1 MRYDARYT
9 PYIQQLGLLPFIHMV
24 TRSTPA
30 FNPAA
35 ITALVDRWR
44 PETHTFHLRT
54 GETTITLQDMS
65 MILALP
71 IEGNPV
77 CMSSDSDGWR
87 EEMVS
92 LIGKDPPEAIN
103 KKGEKLRVAAGATFT
118 WIIQNF
124 KICPEDADEETIKT
138 YTRVYVWYI
147 ITRTLF
153 PDSSGDRAQWHWLKL
168 LVFFDSTFSWGS
180 AALAW
185 LYRQVM
191 SYLQML
197 LYISALS
204 QKKLFLP
211 NGCSLHLQLDDAC
224 LRSAADSG
232 IGGCLL
238 LLSVWSW
245 EHFSIGRPRLLSFNP
260 YIDNGNDYLLP
271 TWAYKWDVVSE
282 PPTDP
287 LEAYKRYTNEF
298 DTITMDQVISATAVN
313 YMS

>member
-1 MRYDARYT
+1 MPYDARYT

-30 FNPAA
+30 FNPDA

-54 GETTITLQDMS
+54 GETTVTLQDMS

-77 CMSSDSDGWR
+77 CMCSDSDGWR
-87 EEMVS
+87 EQMVS
-92 LIGKDPPEAIN
+92 LIGQDPLEAIN

-138 YTRVYVWYI
+138 YTHVYVWYI

-153 PDSSGDRAQWHWLKL
+153 PDNNGDRAQWHWLKL

-180 AALAW
+180 AALA
-185 LYRQVM
+185 
-191 SYLQML
+191 
-197 LYISALS
+197 
-204 QKKLFLP
+204 
-211 NGCSLHLQLDDAC
+211 
-224 LRSAADSG
+224 
-232 IGGCLL
+232 
-238 LLSVWSW
+238 
-245 EHFSIGRPRLLSFNP
+245 
-260 YIDNGNDYLLP
+260 
-271 TWAYKWDVVSE
+271 
-282 PPTDP
+282 
-287 LEAYKRYTNEF
+287 
-298 DTITMDQVISATAVN
+298 
-313 YMS
+313 